1 MAQSTYE
8 QLRSQVDALNSLVN
22 LQDNKAIRTDEQVAG
37 TTYIGRAHPGA
48 DPADGVW
55 QISRAVVT
63 TSLPITTTI
72 TWADGNTNSDN
83 IWNSR
88 TGLSYS

>member
-22 LQDNKAIRTDEQVAG
+22 LQEEKAIIIEVTG
-37 TTYIGRAHPGA
+37 FSTYVGKAHPGA
-48 DPADGVW
+48 ATADGVW
-55 QISRAVVT
+55 KINRIIVVGGT
-63 TSLPITTTI
+63 TII

-83 IWNSR
+83 IWDNRASL
-88 TGLSYS
+88 TYL